1 MKKSRTVWLA
11 LAFSFILGS
20 HNGYVALWE
29 GDDPE
34 PKKVFPYSV
43 SSLPQADQKRLEE
56 GIHVESKRELIQ
68 LVEDY
73 LS

>member
-1 MKKSRTVWLA
+1 MKYQKSVWLMLA
-11 LAFSFILGS
+11 LSLILGS

-29 GDDPE
+29 GNDPE
-34 PKKVFPYSV
+34 PKEVFPYKV
-43 SSLPQADQKRLEE
+43 SSLPEADQKRLEK
-56 GIHVESKRELIQ
+56 GIRLKNRRELIE

>member
-1 MKKSRTVWLA
+1 MKTRRSVWLA
-11 LAFSFILGS
+11 LALSFILGS

-34 PKKVFPYSV
+34 PKKVFPYQV
-43 SSLPQADQKRLEE
+43 SSLPEADQKRLEE
-56 GIHVESKRELIQ
+56 GIKVKNKLELIR

>member
-1 MKKSRTVWLA
+1 MKYRNSVWLVLA
-11 LAFSFILGS
+11 LSFILGS

-29 GDDPE
+29 DDDPE
-34 PKKVFPYSV
+34 PKEVFPYKV
-43 SSLPQADQKRLEE
+43 SSLPEADQNRLEQ
-56 GIHVESKRELIQ
+56 GIRLKNRRELIE

>member
-1 MKKSRTVWLA
+1 MKNRSSIFLA
-11 LAFSFILGS
+11 LALSFILGS

-29 GDDPE
+29 NDDPE
-34 PKKVFPYSV
+34 PVKVFPYSV
-43 SSLPQADQKRLEE
+43 SSLPQADQKRLED
-56 GIHVESKRELIQ
+56 GIHVESRRELIA

>member
-1 MKKSRTVWLA
+1 MKYRRSIWLA
-11 LAFSFILGS
+11 LAFSFVLGS

-29 GDDPE
+29 GNDPE
-34 PKKVFPYSV
+34 PKEVFPYRV
-43 SSLPQADQKRLEE
+43 SSLPEADQKRLEQ
-56 GIHVESKRELIQ
+56 GIRLKNRRELIE

>member
-1 MKKSRTVWLA
+1 MKYQKSVWLVLA
-11 LAFSFILGS
+11 LSLILGS

-29 GDDPE
+29 GNDPE
-34 PKKVFPYSV
+34 PKEVFPYKV
-43 SSLPQADQKRLEE
+43 SSLPEADQKRLEK
-56 GIHVESKRELIQ
+56 GIRLKNRRELIE